1 MDIPEKIMQG
11 KVAVVTGAGGGIGR
25 AIALEMARQGAKV
38 VVNDLGTTVD
48 GSGRDA
54 ADAQKVV
61 DDIRAM
67 GGEAVANGDSVA
79 DWEGAQRIVQTA
91 VDTFGR
97 VDAVVNNAAILR
109 DVIFHK
115 MSKEDWD
122 VSIAVVLT
130 GSFYVSRAAAAHF
143 RRQESGAFVHV
154 SSSSGLIGNSGQ
166 ANYSAGKMGLVGL
179 SKSIALD
186 MRRFNVR
193 SNVVAPTAFTR
204 MTESIP
210 TKTPEAAKYMA
221 GREHVP
227 VEKNAPL
234 VVFLC
239 SDAANEVTGQVF
251 YSRKNEVILFS
262 QMRPLQRIHSS
273 EGWTPQSLAKHMLP
287 AFKGSFYPL
296 DRTRE
301 VFPTHLP

>member
-1 MDIPEKIMQG
+1 MDIPDRIMEG

-25 AIALEMARQGAKV
+25 VIALMLAQQGAKV
-38 VVNDLGTTVD
+38 VVNDLGTAVN
-48 GSGRDA
+48 GEGRDESV
-54 ADAQKVV
+54 AQRVV
-61 DDIRAM
+61 NEIRAQ

-79 DWEGAQRIVQTA
+79 DWDGAHRIVQTA
-91 VDTFGR
+91 VDAFGR
-97 VDAVVNNAAILR
+97 IDAVVNNAAILR

-122 VSIAVVLT
+122 QSLAVVLT

-143 RRQESGAFVHV
+143 RKQESGAFVHI

-166 ANYSAGKMGLVGL
+166 ANYSAGKIGLVGL

-186 MRRFNVR
+186 MQRFNVR

-210 TKTPEAAKYMA
+210 TRTPDMAKYMA
-221 GREHVP
+221 GRERIP

-234 VVFLC
+234 VVFLA
-239 SDAANEVTGQVF
+239 SDAAKDVNGQVF
-251 YSRKNEVILFS
+251 YSRKNEIIMFS
-262 QMRPLQRIHSS
+262 QMRPLQRIHNS
-273 EGWTPQSLAKHMLP
+273 EGWTPQTIAKHMLP

>member
-1 MDIPEKIMQG
+1 MDIPEKIMAG

-25 AIALEMARQGAKV
+25 TIALEMARQGAKV
-38 VVNDLGTTVD
+38 VVNDLGTAVD

-54 ADAQKVV
+54 AVAQKVV
-61 DDIRAM
+61 DEIRAL

-130 GSFYVSRAAAAHF
+130 GSFYVSRAAATHF

-186 MRRFNVR
+186 MQRFNVR

-210 TKTPEAAKYMA
+210 TKTPEQAKYMA

-239 SDAANEVTGQVF
+239 SDAAREVTGQVF

-262 QMRPLQRIHSS
+262 QMRPLQRIHCS
-273 EGWTPQSLAKHMLP
+273 EGWTPQTLARHMLP

>member
-1 MDIPEKIMQG
+1 MDIPEKIMEG

-54 ADAQKVV
+54 AVAQKVV